1 MGHIA
6 MKFGGTS
13 VATASRMLSVA
24 EIVRSRLDRQPLVV
38 VSAVGVSEPGES
50 KITDQFE
57 SMAELAHAHKPF
69 EENLDI
75 IRSKHK
81 NVLKELGL
89 PWKTVDQTWKKLIKA
104 LVNVDRPYREFLD
117 EIFSFGE
124 RLSSNIITALF
135 NSKGIPARCVK
146 VEELGI
152 RTDERFQ
159 DATVPEELEGQVLAG
174 LRKEKKVLVIP
185 GFVGHTADGRITTL
199 GRGGSDY
206 TAALAGASFG
216 VDEIQIWTDVSGMRS
231 VDPRLI
237 PDAERLDCISF
248 DEAKELAYFGAR
260 VLHPK
265 AIEPAMRKNIPVVI
279 LNTFQQDAPGTTIRN
294 EPVKQNKVIK
304 AIANRTGA
312 CRLNIESTRML
323 GSSGYMARIFNI
335 FAKHETDIEV
345 MATSEVSVS
354 LTVDNPRNLDKVI
367 KELEEFSNVSLDKGK
382 TIICVVG
389 EGMRHTPGV
398 SGRVFSTLGTA
409 GVNVELISQGGS
421 EINITFMVD
430 DKDSERAI
438 KALYYACIS

>member
-1 MGHIA
+1 MGRIV

-24 EIVRSRLDRQPLVV
+24 EIVRSRLDRKPLVV

-50 KITDQFE
+50 KITDQLE
-57 SMAELAHAHKPF
+57 AMAELAHSHKPF
-69 EENLDI
+69 EENLDR
-75 IRSKHK
+75 IRNKHK
-81 NVLKELGL
+81 KVLKELDL
-89 PWKTVDQTWKKLIKA
+89 PWKTVDQEWKRLIKTLA
-104 LVNVDRPYREFLD
+104 NADRPYKEFLD

-124 RLSSNIITALF
+124 RLSSKIIAALF
-135 NSKGIPARCVK
+135 DREGIPSRCVE
-146 VEELGI
+146 VDELGI
-152 RTDERFQ
+152 RTNEKFQ
-159 DATVPEELEGQVLAG
+159 DASVPEELEEGVLAG
-174 LRKEKKVLVIP
+174 LRNEKKVLVIP
-185 GFVGHTADGRITTL
+185 GFVGQTADGRITTL

-206 TAALAGASFG
+206 TAALVGAAFM
-216 VDEIQIWTDVSGMRS
+216 VDEIQVWSDVSGMRS

-237 PDAERLDCISF
+237 PDAERLECISF

-265 AIEPAMRKNIPVVI
+265 TIEPAMRENIPVVI
-279 LNTFQQDAPGTTIRN
+279 LNSFQPDAEGTTIRN
-294 EPVKQNKVIK
+294 EPVKQNKMIK
-304 AIANRTGA
+304 AIASRNGTY
-312 CRLNIESTRML
+312 RLNIESTKML
-323 GSSGYMARIFNI
+323 GSSGYMARICHI
-335 FAKHETDIEV
+335 FAKYETDIDV

-354 LTVDNPRNLDKVI
+354 LTVNDPRSLDKVI
-367 KELEEFSNVSLDKGK
+367 KELEEFSTVSLDKGK

-430 DKDSERAI
+430 DRDAERAI